1 MKSVAL
7 HKMRLSLWSKEKY
20 RHSARF
26 EGKHSFLPLGELIT
40 CKKKEKSPDNEHL
53 VQKFTTSHT
62 KIYRVS
68 YKNLPRK
75 VTKVRRGH
83 LAQVV
88 VKNNLQGIL
97 KLTLYF
103 SIFSRFARGKFPS
116 LARFS
121 DNQAL
126 CFFLSRE
133 DGNLLSNICRIRKD
147 NEHLLLKFTTQS
159 NKSDKKS
166 FSLTPT
172 KNFFSKNNQTHKKKI
187 MIVTHFYEEL
197 TLLKN

>member
-1 MKSVAL
+1 M
-7 HKMRLSLWSKEKY
+7 
-20 RHSARF
+20 
-26 EGKHSFLPLGELIT
+26 
-40 CKKKEKSPDNEHL
+40 
-53 VQKFTTSHT
+53 
-62 KIYRVS
+62 
-68 YKNLPRK
+68 
-75 VTKVRRGH
+75 RRGH